1 MSDKI
6 SQDSALDNITVD
18 TSQTA
23 SRGSRRSERS
33 RVTFRD
39 PPSTTSTLGTT
50 EHTEHV
56 ADADSL
62 LEQAGPGKILSD
74 AGITSYNFSR
84 SASGVQIKIRYGQL
98 PRMQVTLGDV
108 TIQALQNK
116 LESTTFD
123 GLTDLQKQKLV
134 SKLKRD
140 PENTRKI

>member
-1 MSDKI
+1 MSDNHSREI
-6 SQDSALDNITVD
+6 TLDDITVD
-18 TSQTA
+18 TSQT
-23 SRGSRRSERS
+23 GSRRSKRS
-33 RVTFRD
+33 RVTLRD
-39 PPSTTSTLGTT
+39 PPSTTSILGTT
-50 EHTEHV
+50 EHTEYV

-74 AGITSYNFSR
+74 VGITSYNFSR
-84 SASGVQIKIRYGQL
+84 NASEVQIKIRYGEL